1 MILIQFPYP
10 TTQILHIILTLLV
23 LIAEVLEVYQKELT
37 CWYF

>member
-10 TTQILHIILTLLV
+10 TTLILHIILTLLV